1 MKLADIIN
9 KAKEKFEQGERKD
22 YYEGIVNGIRFA
34 LATEELAPLRE
45 ALIKE
50 RDRLRNGVMG
60 AEEIVRI
67 SEIDDILG
75 Q

>member
-9 KAKEKFEQGERKD
+9 KAKEKFEQGERRD

-34 LATEELAPLRE
+34 LTTEELAPLRE

-50 RDRLRNGVMG
+50 RDRLRDGVMG

-67 SEIDDILG
+67 AEINDILG

>member
-50 RDRLRNGVMG
+50 RDRLRDGVMG

-67 SEIDDILG
+67 SEINDILG

>member
-1 MKLADIIN
+1 MKLADIIT

-22 YYEGIVNGIRFA
+22 YYEGIVNGIRLA
-34 LATEELAPLRE
+34 LVTEELAPLRE

-50 RDRLRNGVMG
+50 RDRLRDGVMG

-67 SEIDDILG
+67 SEINDILG
-75 Q
+75 R

>member
-50 RDRLRNGVMG
+50 RDRLRGGVMG

-67 SEIDDILG
+67 SEINDILG

>member
-1 MKLADIIN
+1 MKLADIIT
-9 KAKEKFEQGERKD
+9 KAKEKFEQGERRD

-50 RDRLRNGVMG
+50 RDRLRDGVMG

-67 SEIDDILG
+67 AEINDILG

>member
-1 MKLADIIN
+1 MKLADIIT
-9 KAKEKFEQGERKD
+9 KAKENFEQRERKD
-22 YYEGIVNGIRFA
+22 YYEGIVNGIRLA
-34 LATEELAPLRE
+34 LVTEELAPLRE

-50 RDRLRNGVMG
+50 RDRLRDGVMG

-67 SEIDDILG
+67 AEINDILG

>member
-9 KAKEKFEQGERKD
+9 KAKENFEQGERRD

-34 LATEELAPLRE
+34 LTTEELAPLRE

-50 RDRLRNGVMG
+50 RYRLRDGVMG

-67 SEIDDILG
+67 SEINDILG

>member
-9 KAKEKFEQGERKD
+9 KAKEKFEQGERRD

-34 LATEELAPLRE
+34 LSTEELATLRE
-45 ALIKE
+45 DLIKE
-50 RDRLRNGVMG
+50 RDRLRDGVMG

-67 SEIDDILG
+67 AEINDILG